1 MTKHILF
8 DFDGTLIDSAPYVL
22 TAYKQAFAEYDITP
36 KVAITE
42 SIIGPPLIAT
52 IEMLIGE
59 DNPTLVQQLADKF
72 MELYDGGVAENTFF
86 YDGVGTMLN
95 RFKEQGYQL
104 HIATNKRYKPT
115 EAILKHLGFFD
126 TFTEVRA
133 VDQLPEGKRSKA
145 QLIKEI
151 MAKHAIAIEDAIYVG
166 DKLDD
171 FNAADANEVKFV
183 AAGWGYGDWDAPFTI
198 LNSAQ
203 ELNNFT
209 TSLWSNT

>member
-22 TAYKQAFAEYDITP
+22 TAYKQAFAEFDITP
-36 KVAITE
+36 KIAITE

-59 DNPTLVQQLADKF
+59 NNPELVKQLADKF
-72 MELYDGGVAENTFF
+72 MERYDSGVAENTFF
-86 YDGVGTMLN
+86 YDGVSTLLN
-95 RFKEQGYQL
+95 DLKAQGCNLY
-104 HIATNKRYKPT
+104 IATNKRYKPT

-126 TFTEVRA
+126 MFSQVRA
-133 VDQLPEGKRSKA
+133 VDQLPVETRSKA

-151 MAKHAIAIEDAIYVG
+151 LAEHAINIEDAVYIG

-171 FNAADANEVKFV
+171 FKAADANQVPFF
-183 AAGWGYGDWDAPFTI
+183 AAGWGYGEWETPFTV
-198 LNSAQ
+198 LNAPS
-203 ELNNFT
+203 ELINAIK
-209 TSLWSNT
+209 